1 MIERMLCKVEGFVF
15 GVTFVVAGC
24 LAYARYMDIQ
34 QREREKA
41 KSEEGGDA
49 THYANGKEFHING
62 CDDD

>member
-34 QREREKA
+34 KKEAE
-41 KSEEGGDA
+41 SEEGGD
-49 THYANGKEFHING
+49 
-62 CDDD
+62 D

>member
-24 LAYARYMDIQ
+24 LAYARYMDI
-34 QREREKA
+34 RNKEAE
-41 KSEEGGDA
+41 SEEGGDA

-62 CDDD
+62 CDSD

>member
-15 GVTFVVAGC
+15 GVTMAMMGM
-24 LAYARYMDIQ
+24 LAWARYLDIQ

-49 THYANGKEFHING
+49 THYANGQEFHING
-62 CDDD
+62 CDGD